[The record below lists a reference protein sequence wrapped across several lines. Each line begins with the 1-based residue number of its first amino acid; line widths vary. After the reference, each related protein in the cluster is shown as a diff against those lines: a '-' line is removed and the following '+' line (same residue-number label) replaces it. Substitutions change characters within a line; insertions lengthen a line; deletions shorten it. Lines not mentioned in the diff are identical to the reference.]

1 MLTYVFGLISPDALT
16 IAARSCFCALPVW
29 TTTIPLLLWWIT
41 TATTIRRIRAVPS
54 PMSTFFQVFMR
65 PLSLPAA
72 RLGIPTCEPGQDVD
86 AETVSSPGCLG
97 DGGRTS
103 SDTIQRSGKFRLVS
117 WQKWLH
123 LRRNLK
129 MVAPLGKR

>member
-1 MLTYVFGLISPDALT
+1 VDNNGHHDQKNQSSAQSDEYFLPGLHASPVT
-16 IAARSCFCALPVW
+16 PRGRRC
-29 TTTIPLLLWWIT
+29 
-41 TATTIRRIRAVPS
+41 IRTRD
-54 PMSTFFQVFMR
+54 
-65 PLSLPAA
+65 
-72 RLGIPTCEPGQDVD
+72 PGQDVD
-86 AETVSSPGCLG
+86 AETVSSPGCVG

-117 WQKWLH
+117 WQKWLR